1 MEGADRKERYSVTAD
16 IKASKVAQCIYRDTC
31 IYVYES
37 HTHIYIYIYSSK
49 KNSNKG
55 MLKETSG

>member
-1 MEGADRKERYSVTAD
+1 MEGADHKERYSVTAD
-16 IKASKVAQCIYRDTC
+16 IKGSKVAQCIYRDTC

-37 HTHIYIYIYSSK
+37 HIYIYSSK
-49 KNSNKG
+49 KNNNKG